1 MLKLVDKTL
10 DQMTFPIQPPI
21 VGTLGFVAFGVF
33 LIFFLNTVLKQV
45 IGIDGASPHAAVTTM
60 GACKLAIVQQRTSS
74 YRSETAA
81 STASAV

>member
-45 IGIDGASPHAAVTTM
+45 NGIDGATTHVAVATV
-60 GACKLAIVQQRTSS
+60 GACGLAIAQQRTSS
-74 YRSETAA
+74 YRVETAA